1 MENLPRKTDDATIQL
16 KDLIAYSRVLNSS
29 NNQSKDAIFKI
40 VHQILNFCIVND
52 DDLDCKN
59 SAMFLKDVINT
70 YPSISYIMISFIP
83 LLANPKPFLEI
94 IPSLF
99 TTADSEQINDVFL
112 QLREILKGDNR
123 LFIPILSALIELPLP
138 NESIKYLV
146 IILTIYTLK
155 ILNTHCLLY

>member
-1 MENLPRKTDDATIQL
+1 MDDTNFQL
-16 KDLIAYSRVLNSS
+16 KDLIAYSRVLTSS

-138 NESIKYLV
+138 NESITYLV
-146 IILTIYTLK
+146 IILNIYTLK
-155 ILNTHCLLY
+155 MNTHCLY